1 MDGQVAEPL
10 QYCVAG
16 GLQAAIELQ
25 FPEQIT
31 RPACRQLPKLFLSV
45 QLRFVF
51 TQLKLEALLF
61 SIKVDHAG
69 PERRAIGEQAF
80 YAIQYPSQ

>member
-1 MDGQVAEPL
+1 L
-10 QYCVAG
+10 
-16 GLQAAIELQ
+16 I
-25 FPEQIT
+25 
-31 RPACRQLPKLFLSV
+31 V

-51 TQLKLEALLF
+51 TKLKLEALLF